1 MDNDLFKINLKK
13 EKTTYEIL
21 HYKKENEKFINDYA
35 VVRAYSK
42 NNKELN
48 QKWLGIIDKE
58 YETVID
64 FKQWKNIELFPN
76 NQALVQR
83 IDIHNNTITY
93 HIDLNERIIKNIFNN
108 YQKLN
113 DNVIIAESEGKVGLY
128 DIRKSSFIS
137 NLFDEIKPF
146 EKINNT
152 YVALA
157 IKYLNKEENN
167 PLSIMCYINSEGK
180 ISSPIYNEATNT
192 YEEITKYAFDNY
204 VKEEQQK
211 LLNQPTKKD
220 IIKKLQLEIK

>member
-1 MDNDLFKINLKK
+1 MDNNLFKINLKK

-113 DNVIIAESEGKVGLY
+113 DNVIIAESEEKVGLY

-137 NLFDEIKPF
+137 NLFCNCLIIE
-146 EKINNT
+146 
-152 YVALA
+152 V
-157 IKYLNKEENN
+157 
-167 PLSIMCYINSEGK
+167 SIS
-180 ISSPIYNEATNT
+180 
-192 YEEITKYAFDNY
+192 
-204 VKEEQQK
+204 
-211 LLNQPTKKD
+211 
-220 IIKKLQLEIK
+220 